1 MSVAYVYV
9 RNTKPSK
16 HNQWNTNH
24 GGDDTQHQKCS
35 QARNKNGIKVCS
47 SYDPFAYFS
56 KSFIS
61 GESLVI
67 TIELNLIFKAY
78 NIL

>member
-16 HNQWNTNH
+16 HNQRNTNH

-35 QARNKNGIKVCS
+35 KARNKNGINLADRTV
-47 SYDPFAYFS
+47 
-56 KSFIS
+56 
-61 GESLVI
+61 L
-67 TIELNLIFKAY
+67 LNCP
-78 NIL
+78 